1 MKKKRILSFFT
12 LIVLC
17 FLFSGCFDNNAA
29 KTSAERYCS
38 LIFKSD
44 VENTQKLGISD
55 SEKDDLVNKFKDKIK
70 EELKHNLLL
79 MGYSASDDQ
88 LNLVCDGYK
97 EALSQITYEVKQI
110 SKSGDEAEVE
120 ISTNHFNIKEIDEK
134 AAMDA
139 LDETDN
145 MKFTN
150 VYEEN
155 KKFSE
160 IYLNKLA
167 EGLKNVEISS
177 EKSKNTF
184 KFKKENKY
192 WVPDDSANFGYKLA
206 KLAINNKNLDL
217 NINEESISPEESAKV
232 FWDLVIKSD
241 SSSMEKIGYSKAF
254 GERIIKTMN
263 RSELESLKKEFNQ
276 SDVSLSDDQIQG
288 IIDALRTA
296 ISKNSIDF
304 EVVSK
309 TDTTAEVKI
318 SATSIN
324 LNSIVND
331 VSNETRNQIISSR
344 MTDKQKAIELY
355 CRNLIDSI
363 KNVQVGS
370 TKSER
375 TFSFSKIAD
384 MWIPTNV
391 EKFFESI
398 GNMNIE

>member
-1 MKKKRILSFFT
+1 MKKKRIISFFT

-44 VENTQKLGISD
+44 LDNTQKLGISE

-70 EELKHNLLL
+70 EQLKHNLLL

-88 LNLVCDGYK
+88 LNLVSDGYK
-97 EALSQITYEVKQI
+97 EALSKITYNVKQI

-120 ISTNHFNIKEIDEK
+120 ISTNHFDIKEIDEK

-139 LDETDN
+139 LDETED
-145 MKFTN
+145 MRFTIG
-150 VYEEN
+150 YEEN

-167 EGLKNVEISS
+167 EGLKNVEVSS
-177 EKSKNTF
+177 EQSKNTF
-184 KFKKENKY
+184 KFKKENNH
-192 WVPDDSANFGYKLA
+192 WIPDDSDNFGYKLV
-206 KLAINNKNLDL
+206 KLATNNKNPDL

-241 SSSMEKIGYSKAF
+241 STSIEKIGYSKAF

-263 RSELESLKKEFNQ
+263 KSELESLKKEFKQ
-276 SDVSLSDDQIQG
+276 SGVSPSDDQIQG
-288 IIDALRTA
+288 IVDALRSA
-296 ISKNSIDF
+296 ISQNSVDF

-324 LNSIVND
+324 LDSIVND

-344 MTDKQKAIELY
+344 MTDKQKAVELY
-355 CRNLIDSI
+355 CRNLVDSI

-370 TKSER
+370 TKSEQI
-375 TFSFSKIAD
+375 FNFSKIAD
-384 MWIPTNV
+384 MWMPTNV

-398 GNMNIE
+398 GKLNIQ